1 MTDVLKSMTM
11 YEACLAHSK
20 ADRVLRMV
28 VGREL
33 EPFGITMMQ
42 WLLLVTVS
50 HAPNSGMRMTE
61 LSEQLDV
68 TMPQITA
75 LMNDLVETYLTIV
88 GKSLVKQ
95 KINANDRRS
104 RRLNVTA
111 TGKRRLEE
119 IDGKVEEAL
128 KNWLN
133 PIPADNLHG
142 YFATLKQMTDMHAE
156 AS

>member
-1 MTDVLKSMTM
+1 MTDILNSMTM

-75 LMNDLVETYLTIV
+75 LMNDLVEH
-88 GKSLVKQ
+88 KLVKQ
-95 KINANDRRS
+95 KINSNDRRS

-128 KNWLN
+128 KNWLR
-133 PIPADNLHG
+133 PVPADNLRG

-156 AS
+156 AN